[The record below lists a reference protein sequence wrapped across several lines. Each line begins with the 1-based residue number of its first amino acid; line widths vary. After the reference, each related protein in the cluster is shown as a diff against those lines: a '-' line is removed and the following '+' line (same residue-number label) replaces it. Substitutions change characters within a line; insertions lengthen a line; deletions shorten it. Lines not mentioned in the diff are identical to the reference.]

1 MAIMRFKVI
10 QVTKIGQIFG
20 VDREVSLFSELVR
33 GESLNSKLRN
43 LASRHYSVVWCE
55 AYFDILN
62 RLGVNYE

>member
-10 QVTKIGQIFG
+10 QVTNIGQIFG

-43 LASRHYSVVWCE
+43 LDTIHYKHRSVV
-55 AYFDILN
+55 
-62 RLGVNYE
+62 